1 MKKTNTLL
9 IEIHNCNSP
18 HSTCRVCIHA
28 MHEVYRCAVQS
39 LTATLR
45 TMSNKKKEAICI
57 ATGKGVKGRQS
68 RETRWK
74 AKRRDG
80 KEGKGSS

>member
-1 MKKTNTLL
+1 M
-9 IEIHNCNSP
+9 
-18 HSTCRVCIHA
+18 
-28 MHEVYRCAVQS
+28 QS